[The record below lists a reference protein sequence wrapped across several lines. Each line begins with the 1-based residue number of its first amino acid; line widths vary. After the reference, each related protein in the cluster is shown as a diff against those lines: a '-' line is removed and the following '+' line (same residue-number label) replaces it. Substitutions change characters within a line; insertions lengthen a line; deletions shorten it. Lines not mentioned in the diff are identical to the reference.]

1 MIGGSF
7 QCFPDHFPILKEHI
21 AMFTFRFRDRHGT
34 RIQVQISI
42 PERFPRRD
50 MRMAVEENVSRLERR
65 ELVHMKV
72 MAMSSVDQAVCRRK
86 YRVIRKDRKLQH
98 HLVNLRIAV
107 SADTEDFRFPL
118 I

>member
-1 MIGGSF
+1 MISSSF

-42 PERFPRRD
+42 PERFPRRNV
-50 MRMAVEENVSRLERR
+50 RVAVEENVSRLERR

-86 YRVIRKDRKLQH
+86 YRVIRKDRELQH
-98 HLVNLRIAV
+98 HLVYFRITV
-107 SADTEDFRFPL
+107 STHTENILLML

>member
-1 MIGGSF
+1 
-7 QCFPDHFPILKEHI
+7 
-21 AMFTFRFRDRHGT
+21 MFTFRFRDRHGT

-50 MRMAVEENVSRLERR
+50 MRVAVEENVSRLERR

-72 MAMSSVDQAVCRRK
+72 MAMSSVDQAVCRRD
-86 YRVIRKDRKLQH
+86 YRVIREDRKFQN
-98 HLVNLRIAV
+98 HLVYLRITV
-107 SADTEDFRFPL
+107 SADAEDPVFPL